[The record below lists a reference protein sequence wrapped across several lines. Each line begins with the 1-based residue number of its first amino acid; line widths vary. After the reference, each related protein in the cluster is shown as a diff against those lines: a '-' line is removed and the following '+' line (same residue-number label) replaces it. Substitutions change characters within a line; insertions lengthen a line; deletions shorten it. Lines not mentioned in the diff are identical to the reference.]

1 MRPTLLLLCALP
13 AFAGTP
19 YLTEPALCP
28 TRPEVAFV
36 SGGDIW
42 VAPSKGGEARLLV
55 SHPAEETRPLYS
67 PDGAKLAFV
76 STRTG
81 GGDIYILTLA
91 SGELKRLTFDDALDQ
106 LDAWSRDGRWIWF
119 SNTMQDVGRK
129 NDIYRVSVEGGTPL
143 AVSADRFTN
152 EFQAAP
158 SPDGST
164 LAFAARGVADAQWW
178 RNGHSHLDESEIW
191 LRRENGTYE
200 RLVERTGK
208 NTWPM
213 WMPDGKQLYFMS
225 DRSGAQNIWTTT
237 PGARPRQVTKF
248 TTGRVVWPSIAYDG
262 KAVVFERDF
271 KIWQLDTKNGE
282 AYALPIALVGSST
295 SPEVAHLTLTQFN
308 DLDVSPDGRKIVVV
322 AHGEIFAAAAR
333 EGGEAVR
340 VTRTPAP
347 ESQVSWAPDS
357 TKIAYLGLRDAVQQV
372 FLYDFAKRQETQLTT
387 GAAPNQGPRF
397 SPDGKSLAF
406 IQGRKE
412 LVVYDLEAKQ
422 ARKVASGYLGG
433 GFGRSALAWSPD
445 SKWLAYSASEDRA
458 LRNIYVVPVAGG
470 EARPVTFL
478 ANTNIGTVVWSPDGK
493 FLLYDTGQRTETP
506 QIARV
511 DLVPRQPKFAE
522 DRFDELFKAEP
533 PRAGGRGPAPEPKPA
548 VKVEIDFDDIRQRIS
563 MLPIGLPVGNPQIS
577 PDGKWLL
584 FNAAAGTQQNL
595 YVYSLDDT
603 RGGGRGG
610 GGRGGAGGARAPR
623 QLTTAPGAKTHAQF
637 TADSREVFYLE
648 GGRVMSV
655 PVESAQPQ
663 QPRAT
668 AVTAE
673 MDVDFHKEKM
683 AVFEQAWSAKRDSFY
698 DPKYHGAD
706 WEAVRKTYAP
716 LIEASRTPDEMRRIL
731 RLMVGELNASHLGVS
746 APQGGGGRGVVG
758 QVGLSFDR
766 AEYEANGKLKITA
779 VLPHSP
785 AALAKIQPGE
795 ELRSVDGV
803 AIGPRVNLD
812 ELLQHKTEKRV
823 TLDVSGRQV
832 VVQPVPTLADPIY
845 RKWVEDNR
853 AYVAKASN
861 GRLGYVHIRDMG
873 EQSLT
878 QLYLDL
884 DSQNRAREGVVVD
897 IRNNNG
903 GFVNAYALDV
913 ISRRPYMS
921 MTYRDSPTGSA
932 RTVLGQR
939 SLELPTILVV
949 NQHSLSDAEDFTEGY
964 RTLKLGKVVGE
975 PTAGWIIY
983 TGTAELVDGSTMRL
997 PATLIQGADG
1007 KNMERNPR
1015 PVDVPVTRPIGESLT
1030 GRDSQLDA
1038 AVKELLAQLGK

>member
-1 MRPTLLLLCALP
+1 MRHTLLLLYAIP

-28 TRPEVAFV
+28 TRPELAFV

-67 PDGAKLAFV
+67 PDGSKLAFV

-119 SNTMQDVGRK
+119 SNNMQDVGRK
-129 NDIYRVSVEGGTPL
+129 NDIYRVRVEGGTPL

-152 EFQAAP
+152 EFHSAP

-164 LAFAARGVADAQWW
+164 LAFAARGIADAQWW
-178 RNGHSHLDESEIW
+178 RNGHSHIDESEIW
-191 LRRENGTYE
+191 LRRENGAYE

-237 PGARPRQVTKF
+237 LGAKPKQVTKF
-248 TTGRVVWPSIAYDG
+248 TTGRVVWPTIAYDG

-282 AYALPIALVGSST
+282 AYALPITLVGSST

-372 FLYDFAKRQETQLTT
+372 FLYDFTKRQETQLTT
-387 GAAPNQGPRF
+387 GGAPNQGPRF

-406 IQGRKE
+406 IQGRKD

-422 ARKVASGYLGG
+422 ARKVATGYLGG
-433 GFGRSALAWSPD
+433 GFGRSALTWSPD
-445 SKWLAYSASEDRA
+445 SKWLAYAASEERA
-458 LRNIYVVPVAGG
+458 LRNVYVVPVAGG

-478 ANTNIGTVVWSPDGK
+478 ANTGIGTVVWSPDGK
-493 FLLYDTGQRTETP
+493 FLLYDTGQRTEEP

-511 DLVPRQPKFAE
+511 DLVARQPKFAE
-522 DRFDELFKAEP
+522 DRFDDLFKPEP
-533 PRAGGRGPAPEPKPA
+533 PRAAGRGPASEAKPA
-548 VKVEIDFDDIRQRIS
+548 VKVEIDFTDIRQRIS
-563 MLPIGLPVGNPQIS
+563 MLPIGLPVANPQIS

-584 FNAAAGTQQNL
+584 FNAAVGAQGNL

-603 RGGGRGG
+603 RSGGRG
-610 GGRGGAGGARAPR
+610 GGRGGAGARGPR
-623 QLTTAPGAKTHAQF
+623 QLTTAPGPKTHALF

-648 GGRVMSV
+648 AGRVMSV
-655 PVESAQPQ
+655 PVESPQPQ

-668 AVTAE
+668 AVAAE
-673 MDVDFHKEKM
+673 MDVDFHKEKL
-683 AVFEQAWSAKRDSFY
+683 AVFEQAWSVKRDNFY

-706 WEAVRKTYAP
+706 WEALRKTYAP
-716 LIEASRTPDEMRRIL
+716 LIESARTPDEMRRIL

-746 APQGGGGRGVVG
+746 APAGGGRGVVG
-758 QVGLSFDR
+758 QLGLSFDR

-785 AALAKIQPGE
+785 RRWPRFNPA
-795 ELRSVDGV
+795 RSCERWM
-803 AIGPRVNLD
+803 ASP
-812 ELLQHKTEKRV
+812 
-823 TLDVSGRQV
+823 SGR
-832 VVQPVPTLADPIY
+832 
-845 RKWVEDNR
+845 
-853 AYVAKASN
+853 
-861 GRLGYVHIRDMG
+861 
-873 EQSLT
+873 
-878 QLYLDL
+878 
-884 DSQNRAREGVVVD
+884 
-897 IRNNNG
+897 
-903 GFVNAYALDV
+903 
-913 ISRRPYMS
+913 
-921 MTYRDSPTGSA
+921 
-932 RTVLGQR
+932 
-939 SLELPTILVV
+939 
-949 NQHSLSDAEDFTEGY
+949 
-964 RTLKLGKVVGE
+964 
-975 PTAGWIIY
+975 
-983 TGTAELVDGSTMRL
+983 GSTS
-997 PATLIQGADG
+997 TSCSS
-1007 KNMERNPR
+1007 
-1015 PVDVPVTRPIGESLT
+1015 TRRRS
-1030 GRDSQLDA
+1030 A
-1038 AVKELLAQLGK
+1038 